1 MYVLRDSS
9 GKVKEK
15 GKRIMTMKKIVTEVT
30 GEGLEKL
37 LGEHV
42 MLFAER
48 YIYAGVL
55 AGVDE
60 TCVLLRD
67 AQVVYETGTFDSPG
81 YVDAQAIGGG
91 EWYVRIEKIE
101 SFGRGK

>member
-1 MYVLRDSS
+1 
-9 GKVKEK
+9 
-15 GKRIMTMKKIVTEVT
+15 MKKIVTEVT

-48 YIYAGVL
+48 YIYAGIL
-55 AGVDE
+55 SGVNE
-60 TCVLLRD
+60 TCVLLTG
-67 AQVVYETGTFDSPG
+67 AKIVYETGGFDTPG
-81 YVDAQAIGGG
+81 YKDAQSVGGG
-91 EWYVRIEKIE
+91 EWYVQIGKIE

>member
-1 MYVLRDSS
+1 MA
-9 GKVKEK
+9 
-15 GKRIMTMKKIVTEVT
+15 MKKIVTEVT
-30 GEGLEKL
+30 GEGLEKF

-55 AGVDE
+55 AGMNE
-60 TCVLLRD
+60 TCVLLTEARI
-67 AQVVYETGTFDSPG
+67 VYETGAFDTPG
-81 YVDAQAIGGG
+81 YNDAQEIGGG
-91 EWYVRIEKIE
+91 EWYVQIEKIE